1 MNGEFKSL
9 TAAADQLGTG
19 AVEVP
24 VFETE
29 ILDVVRRT
37 SIALQRL
44 QGRRATGH
52 PHRYFE
58 QTAIATGSFTD
69 PRNITTS
76 ATSPTRVERAAM
88 IKAITAQSNIGMFDK
103 EVTEQQ
109 GQFASVVAQDI
120 DDIASGV
127 VVTSANALWNGT
139 DTSLSTPTTTQYV
152 GLLTQITQ
160 TSQIAAGASIIDG
173 LKTEVANMLANQ
185 NFVVRPSAIYIN
197 PLLADL
203 IDQEAKT
210 YHRELQTVEVVAGV
224 TTIAIST
231 QAGVLPLI
239 SDPYIPTDTTAKY
252 GFTAP
257 GAQQKNYYAVI
268 LSERHVERPYISGKD
283 DNPNPRLFQ
292 LGLVGNLAGQ
302 YVAVKFDAVIAKGA
316 SYNHAVVCVTH

>member
-1 MNGEFKSL
+1 MTGEFKALS
-9 TAAADQLGTG
+9 AAADQLGTG

-24 VFETE
+24 MFESE

-37 SIALQRL
+37 SVALQRMP
-44 QGRRATGH
+44 GRRATGH

-58 QTAIATGSFTD
+58 QTAIATGGFTD

-76 ATSPTRVERAAM
+76 ATGPTRVERAAM
-88 IKAITAQSNIGMFDK
+88 IKAITAQSNIGKFDQD
-103 EVTEQQ
+103 VTEQQ

-127 VVTSANALWNGT
+127 VVASAKALWNGN

-173 LKTEVANMLANQ
+173 LKTMVANMLANQ
-185 NFVVRPSAIYIN
+185 TFVVRPTAIYIN

-210 YHRELQTVEVVAGV
+210 FHRDLDTVEVAAGV
-224 TTIAIST
+224 TVKAIST

-239 SDPYIPTDTTAKY
+239 SDSFIPTDTTAQY

-257 GAQQKNYYAVI
+257 AAGKKNYYAVI
-268 LSERHVERPYISGKD
+268 LSERHVERPYISGKE
-283 DNPNPRLFQ
+283 DNPLPRIFQ

-302 YVAVKFDAVIAKGA
+302 HVGAMFDCVIAKGA
-316 SYNHAVVCVTH
+316 SYNHAVVGVTA